1 MFLRQLC
8 AEPLMPQVRQDEHKP
23 QGTRHYPSAPP
34 KEKAVRVQTWYCH
47 NNPSV
52 MTLMW
57 NDDYMKTKVR
67 KTPLLPT
74 SRITHSIFPNSDHP
88 LRNIT
93 SQALCPCVYLF
104 PTTARDKQQCPTTG
118 HRGHLPPLYEQPESW
133 AGGQIPLNCLF
144 FLSSTPRAGLRQNS
158 RKTSRVP
165 ILPGHLHCLL
175 CPASSKTA
183 AFCLGTSTSA
193 ALETFSSSSNSLVWE
208 RWGHSHASASSGLT
222 EHSLSWQS
230 HNTPENISPGPWK
243 AIPAAPSH

>member
-1 MFLRQLC
+1 
-8 AEPLMPQVRQDEHKP
+8 
-23 QGTRHYPSAPP
+23 
-34 KEKAVRVQTWYCH
+34 
-47 NNPSV
+47 
-52 MTLMW
+52 
-57 NDDYMKTKVR
+57 MKTKVR

-74 SRITHSIFPNSDHP
+74 SRITHFIFPNSDHP

-93 SQALCPCVYLF
+93 SQALCPCLYLF

-118 HRGHLPPLYEQPESW
+118 RRGHLPPLYEQPESW

-183 AFCLGTSTSA
+183 AFCWAPPHQQPWRRSA
-193 ALETFSSSSNSLVWE
+193 AQ
-208 RWGHSHASASSGLT
+208 A
-222 EHSLSWQS
+222 
-230 HNTPENISPGPWK
+230 TPLFGKDEDTATPVPLL
-243 AIPAAPSH
+243 A